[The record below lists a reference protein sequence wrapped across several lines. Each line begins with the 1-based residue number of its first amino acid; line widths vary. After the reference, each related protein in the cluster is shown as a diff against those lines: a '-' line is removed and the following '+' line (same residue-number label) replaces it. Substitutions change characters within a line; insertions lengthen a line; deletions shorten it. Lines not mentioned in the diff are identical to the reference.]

1 MRLFGMNKSWDHW
14 LGWTAVLVVATD
26 WCTKFWIQ
34 NQVAL
39 YNKVSIVDGWLYFIH
54 LQNRGIAFSIL
65 NESNAVWRTPL
76 LIVTASIV
84 LVVLARVA
92 RTVEETSVR
101 LGIALVAGGAVGNL
115 GDRILN
121 GGVTDF
127 ISVEFFPYVFNVA
140 DAAILI
146 GAVLLTIGLAR
157 PAQQPAA

>member
-1 MRLFGMNKSWDHW
+1 MKKPWNHW
-14 LGWTAVLVVATD
+14 LGWTAVLVVAAD

-39 YNKVSIVDGWLYFIH
+39 YTKVSIIDGWLYFIH

-76 LIVTASIV
+76 LIVSASIV
-84 LVVLARVA
+84 LIVLARVA
-92 RTVEETSVR
+92 RTVQETSVR
-101 LGIALVAGGAVGNL
+101 FGVALVAGGAVGNL
-115 GDRILN
+115 GDRIAN

-127 ISVEFFPYVFNVA
+127 ISVDFFPYVFNIA
-140 DAAILI
+140 DAAIAI

-157 PAQQPAA
+157 PVKEPVA